1 MSSNTMTV
9 MMVSD
14 TIWCGS
20 SRTSTICRTHMIPR
34 GRYVRD
40 QVSLAML
47 VGWIVR
53 LSAVTSLGAMATRS
67 GPASA
72 PRVVHETNRYVP

>member
-1 MSSNTMTV
+1 
-9 MMVSD
+9 
-14 TIWCGS
+14 
-20 SRTSTICRTHMIPR
+20 MIPR